1 MKKLVLI
8 SLLAFSALP
17 LRAGELDPKMDSII
31 KQFARDAA
39 AKGIIPGMTA
49 AVFPYN
55 CDEKLAKKRVEIA
68 IVELL
73 TSRLLSAGTFR
84 LVERAQLETVMKEQ
98 KLGLS
103 GAIESATAAQVGKL
117 AGARL
122 AVQGNVIRVGRV
134 YQISSKLVDTESA
147 EIISASIVEVPVETF
162 DEEAARYL
170 VLVPEREALGFYAG
184 FSAWPIKTKTL
195 PAVTIPGTGGLKLTP
210 TPKSGVFTVVTL
222 GVRYQ
227 VAKKWILDAAV
238 APVANLGPMIRFD
251 IPPPYAV
258 DSPSMMDGFGGRLS
272 LNYSSNLSQR
282 WRSFFGLGYQLYGI
296 SYGEDSHWA
305 VNTTKLDGPSG
316 GANVASAFG
325 RAGLEWRVKERFGWS
340 FIGQLSQPGRIT
352 YELTAT
358 PASGPQQ
365 KIKAMQLD
373 LPVFMVD
380 TTFAFYF

>member
-1 MKKLVLI
+1 MNKITLI
-8 SLLAFSALP
+8 LILFFSSLPA
-17 LRAGELDPKMDSII
+17 RAGELDPKMDSII
-31 KQFARDAA
+31 KQFARDAGT
-39 AKGIIPGMTA
+39 KGITPGATA

-55 CDEKLAKKRVEIA
+55 CDEKLAKKRVDIA

-73 TSRLLSAGTFR
+73 TARLLSAGTFR
-84 LVERAQLETVMKEQ
+84 LVERVQLETVLKEQ
-98 KLGLS
+98 KLSLS
-103 GAIESATAAQVGKL
+103 GAIESATAAQVGRL

-170 VLVPEREALGFYAG
+170 VLVPEREALGFYTG
-184 FSAWPIKTKTL
+184 FSAWPVKTKTL
-195 PAVTIPGTGGLKLTP
+195 PAVTIPGTGGIKLTP
-210 TPKSGVFTVVTL
+210 TPKSGSFAIVTV

-227 VAKKWILDAAV
+227 VAKKWILDAAF
-238 APVANLGPMIRFD
+238 APVANLGPMLRFE
-251 IPPPYAV
+251 IPPPNAV
-258 DSPSMMDGFGGRLS
+258 DSPSMMDGMGGRLS
-272 LNYSSNLSQR
+272 INYSSNLSR
-282 WRSFFGLGYQLYGI
+282 KWRSFYGLGYQLYGI
-296 SYGEDSHWA
+296 SYGEDSHWT
-305 VNTTKLDGPSG
+305 VGTTKLDGPTG

-325 RAGLEWRVKERFGWS
+325 RAGFEWRVKERFGWS
-340 FIGQLSQPGRIT
+340 FIGQVNQPSRIT

-358 PASGPQQ
+358 PASGPQE